1 MLNAAEAMK
10 PHFDKCIDDFAKRLS
25 EFVSNAGNT
34 LYKGI
39 SEILDRT
46 MTERREQGA
55 QIDGLRGATSSQIA
69 QVIAAKRALRQLREG
84 LWAPEDGLP
93 EPAPTTT

>member
-1 MLNAAEAMK
+1 MK

-39 SEILDRT
+39 SEILERT
-46 MTERREQGA
+46 MTERRAHIGSLAEFKATTA
-55 QIDGLRGATSSQIA
+55 QQI
-69 QVIAAKRALRQLREG
+69 QQIRAAGNGLRQLRES
-84 LWAPEDGLP
+84 LWAPE
-93 EPAPTTT
+93 PAAAALPTTDIPPDVS